1 MVCFGPAIVQKSI
14 KSSSTVCMTPYFPQV
29 YQFSL
34 FRLLRIFSSIIGIIE
49 KPAWRP
55 ACIHA
60 AGGNAS
66 CPHGRVRDD
75 QLHADASWLGATGTL
90 HSSDP
95 LRDAVLKQNGET
107 APVRLPCGS
116 SGELAPSIFPS
127 PLTTERRQIREA
139 SVSSLGQAFDPSRS
153 FSCLQAA
160 PFPKKPDLGQAS
172 LGVALAGFP
181 LPGRWNRG
189 QARYSGEPFSRSPSP
204 KPCVRLSPHTA
215 FQFPALP
222 GFGY

>member
-1 MVCFGPAIVQKSI
+1 M
-14 KSSSTVCMTPYFPQV
+14 CMNAQGTPYRKACV
-29 YQFSL
+29 CK
-34 FRLLRIFSSIIGIIE
+34 LRADRSPDIIE

-75 QLHADASWLGATGTL
+75 QLHAAAGWSCATGTL
-90 HSSDP
+90 HASDP

-127 PLTTERRQIREA
+127 PLTTEGRQIREA

-153 FSCLQAA
+153 FSCLPTA
-160 PFPKKPDLGQAS
+160 PFPQKPDLGQAS
-172 LGVALAGFP
+172 LGVALARFP
-181 LPGRWNRG
+181 LPGRYFF
-189 QARYSGEPFSRSPSP
+189 ASPSLLGDGSLTL
-204 KPCVRLSPHTA
+204 CERRVVTA
-215 FQFPALP
+215 SSSRRS
-222 GFGY
+222 